1 MVRLGRRTRLPPQH
15 MTPIKIRGKRGQK
28 ARLRAQQESRE
39 EIEELNMT
47 SSEAT
52 LAPELPFSKLES
64 LPTEIIESIF
74 LYSKN
79 LELPRA
85 SLALGRTLSSTGFKH
100 LVLRAILVDPYL
112 DSSNDETFE
121 TGHLQSALLR
131 CRWVDDAMFSYALH
145 QARLAKLTAF
155 FSSKGNVKGAAPHNA
170 LLGPGCPVADT
181 STSTIAQFVESMK
194 SQSAPLDQRRWEW
207 VSYAGKRYTLLF
219 PDYPGR
225 VWFRHHGDPDQEHLI
240 YSDTICGFELR
251 YPCEIPTKVLHGPW
265 SQTKLN
271 FLRSLFNAGATL
283 DWETSNNGEV
293 AETSL
298 REAIVQGDTSFL
310 HLMLRKPEIAP
321 SDSMEEIDSWPS
333 SPAIPITQE
342 HLRLAIF
349 DGGCNTRIVNMLLGR
364 GVSHGLR
371 LDDDDNLNWSLR
383 LDDNEM
389 LDWATAKSEEGDER
403 GKWLLQT
410 IGDWETD
417 RKKGHRISDDAL

>member
-1 MVRLGRRTRLPPQH
+1 M
-15 MTPIKIRGKRGQK
+15 K
-28 ARLRAQQESRE
+28 
-39 EIEELNMT
+39 

-52 LAPELPFSKLES
+52 LAPELSFSKLES

-79 LELPRA
+79 LELPRT

-112 DSSNDETFE
+112 DGIIDDETFE

-155 FSSKGNVKGAAPHNA
+155 FQDPPYSLIYDIKDAAPHNA
-170 LLGPGCPVADT
+170 LLGPSCPVADT

-194 SQSAPLDQRRWEW
+194 PQSAPLDQRRWEW
-207 VSYAGKRYTLLF
+207 MSYAGKWYTLLF
-219 PDYPGR
+219 PDCPGR
-225 VWFRHHGDPDQEHLI
+225 VWLGKYRKPDQEQTS
-240 YSDTICGFELR
+240 YDTFICNFQLA

-265 SQTKLN
+265 TKTKLN
-271 FLRSLFNAGATL
+271 FLRSLLDASATL
-283 DWETSNNGEV
+283 NWETSNNGEV

-298 REAIVQGDTSFL
+298 REAIVQRNTSFL
-310 HLMLRKPEIAP
+310 QVMLRTPEIDLF
-321 SDSMEEIDSWPS
+321 DSQEEIDSWPY
-333 SPAIPITQE
+333 SPAISITQE

-349 DGGCNTRIVNMLLGR
+349 DGGCRIIIVHMLLSK

-371 LDDDDNLNWSLR
+371 LDDNDV
-383 LDDNEM
+383 
-389 LDWATAKSEEGDER
+389 LDWATAQSEKGNER
-403 GKWLLQT
+403 AKWLLAT
-410 IGDWETD
+410 IEHWESD
-417 RKKGHRISDDAL
+417 RKKGPWIPDDDWW